1 MKKVFKILSNFYI
14 IVLCCPLCF
23 YKNMHEDHK
32 ILEITD
38 EEALKKENITIENTK
53 N

>member
-1 MKKVFKILSNFYI
+1 M
-14 IVLCCPLCF
+14 CCPLCF

-38 EEALKKENITIENTK
+38 EDTLKKENISIENSMDEFNK
-53 N
+53 NKKN